1 MRYPQ
6 SHTPA
11 LPLSRSPDLHL
22 FSSLSRG
29 WALNQCTKIQS
40 QVLVFVLVTTVAM
53 LYFSL
58 WLSRWV
64 LSRDEGTPE
73 MIQVSEAIREGAEG
87 FFATQYGAIARLSLV
102 LAVGIYALYSYRELL
117 PSQVAAGITPNTLAI
132 LTSLSFL
139 FGALCSGG
147 AGYTG
152 MWVSVRANVRVG
164 GAARR
169 SAREALMVALRAGGF
184 AALIVVGMAVLGITV
199 LFSLL
204 YVYFS
209 IGDSSTSLAMAD
221 IPLLLVGYGFGASFV
236 ALFAQLGGGKCIN
249 GIHRICIKLMNC
261 IKLIHRNCIEL
272 ISVK

>member
-1 MRYPQ
+1 M
-6 SHTPA
+6 
-11 LPLSRSPDLHL
+11 
-22 FSSLSRG
+22 
-29 WALNQCTKIQS
+29 
-40 QVLVFVLVTTVAM
+40 LVTTVAM
-53 LYFSL
+53 LYFAL

-236 ALFAQLGGGKCIN
+236 ALFAQLGGGKYAN
-249 GIHRICIKLMNC
+249 ASHVL
-261 IKLIHRNCIEL
+261 EL
-272 ISVK
+272 H